1 MAQKIP
7 PELEQL
13 LVKYQQVE
21 NQLASVI
28 TQKGVVA
35 SQLREVERAL
45 EIIQNLK
52 EDSPVYK
59 NTGFVLVKVS
69 RDEVIKELNDRKEE
83 LQIRLTS
90 LERMESTLR
99 KQLEELKKQL
109 DKYRGGLGIE
119 SKAG

>member
-28 TQKGVVA
+28 TQKSVVA

-99 KQLEELKKQL
+99 KQLEGLKKQL